1 METSLHVT
9 WNQSTALDLVLQYMV
24 EVKSATGDWKLVN
37 ETILGTSV
45 LVSELNSFT
54 AYSFRVRAKNGL
66 GTSPYSQPSQNVTTL
81 EGGMQDILVKTLY
94 ETAAEM
100 KICELSKSMDL
111 TKWGENWKQKA
122 KNAFKLQEIVHRDEI
137 FFSLKWITNEKES
150 GAELTFAKTSGT
162 VTEDREKIDQ

>member
-37 ETILGTSV
+37 ETILGTSL

-81 EGGMQDILVKTLY
+81 EGGMQDILVKTMY

-100 KICELSKSMDL
+100 KICELSKSVDL
-111 TKWGENWKQKA
+111 TKWGKNWKQKA
-122 KNAFKLQEIVHRDEI
+122 KNAF
-137 FFSLKWITNEKES
+137 
-150 GAELTFAKTSGT
+150 
-162 VTEDREKIDQ
+162 

>member
-9 WNQSTALDLVLQYMV
+9 WNQSSALDLVLQYMV
-24 EVKSATGDWKLVN
+24 EVKSATGDWELVN

-81 EGGMQDILVKTLY
+81 EGGMQRNL
-94 ETAAEM
+94 
-100 KICELSKSMDL
+100 
-111 TKWGENWKQKA
+111 
-122 KNAFKLQEIVHRDEI
+122 
-137 FFSLKWITNEKES
+137 
-150 GAELTFAKTSGT
+150 GT
-162 VTEDREKIDQ
+162 

>member
-66 GTSPYSQPSQNVTTL
+66 GTSPYSQPSQNMTTL
-81 EGGMQDILVKTLY
+81 EGGMQDILVKTMY

-100 KICELSKSMDL
+100 KICELSNSMDL
-111 TKWGENWKQKA
+111 TKWGKNWKQKA
-122 KNAFKLQEIVHRDEI
+122 KNAF
-137 FFSLKWITNEKES
+137 
-150 GAELTFAKTSGT
+150 
-162 VTEDREKIDQ
+162 

>member
-9 WNQSTALDLVLQYMV
+9 WNQSSALDLVLQYMV
-24 EVKSATGDWKLVN
+24 EVMSATGDWEQVN

-66 GTSPYSQPSQNVTTL
+66 GTSLYSQPSQNVTTL
-81 EGGMQDILVKTLY
+81 EGGMQDILVQTMY
-94 ETAAEM
+94 EMAAKM

-111 TKWGENWKQKA
+111 TK
-122 KNAFKLQEIVHRDEI
+122 
-137 FFSLKWITNEKES
+137 
-150 GAELTFAKTSGT
+150 
-162 VTEDREKIDQ
+162 